1 MSAKETSLVSM
12 VLLQIV
18 SSTAVEESQLVAI
31 LGAMK
36 LVSSLSDADFEVL
49 INLFDKICDKKITY
63 SKQSVDL
70 CLELLC
76 EMETKSAQN

>member
-1 MSAKETSLVSM
+1 
-12 VLLQIV
+12 
-18 SSTAVEESQLVAI
+18 
-31 LGAMK
+31 MK

-49 INLFDKICDKKITY
+49 ISLFDKICDKKITY

-76 EMETKSAQN
+76 EMETKSA